1 MDIILI
7 SGSILSFSL
16 AVFLVIKKKE
26 RLLADN
32 ILAFWLFVFSLDFIR
47 SYMLFFKEK
56 LFLLGFGYTLPL
68 LFAPL
73 LYIYVMSIIKNKK
86 KFDMAFLWHFIPFI
100 ISNIYM
106 YFYIYTKSPEWR
118 FNFLENTSFS
128 SRPLV
133 FNTFLIIVSAVY
145 PIYVFIIYKELKKYL
160 TELKRK
166 VSCKDHIDLFWV
178 NYLLISVMV
187 LWLVS
192 LYSKFVSGYFYNLQ
206 YSDATMA
213 VYFFELIIIMI
224 IGYFGFKQGIIF
236 MGSSVTEVDDIEIE
250 KYKTTGL
257 SSNDAKNF
265 LPVLLEF
272 MESKK
277 PYLNSQLTISQLAG
291 QLKIP
296 QHHLSQ
302 IINEQIGK
310 NFFEFV
316 NSYRVEEVK
325 RRIAENQNNKFTLL
339 AIAYDSGF
347 NSKSSFNTIFK
358 KQTGLTPKEY
368 MKKQKGNSE

>member
-1 MDIILI
+1 MEFILI
-7 SGSILSFSL
+7 SGAILSFSL

-26 RLLADN
+26 KYLADN

-56 LFLLGFGYTLPL
+56 LFLLGFGYTIPL

-73 LYIYVMSIIKNKK
+73 LYIYVISIIKNKK
-86 KFDMAFLWHFIPFI
+86 RFDMAFLWHFTPFI

-128 SRPLV
+128 SRPLL
-133 FNTFLIIVSAVY
+133 FNAFLVLVSVVY
-145 PIYVFIIYKELKKYL
+145 PVYVFIIYKELKKYL
-160 TELKRK
+160 AQLNRK

-178 NYLLISVMV
+178 NYLLISVIV

-192 LYSKFVSGYFYNLQ
+192 LYSKFVSGYFRNLQ

-236 MGSSVTEVDDIEIE
+236 MGTPITEVDDVDIE

-257 SSNDAKNF
+257 SSEDARKF
-265 LPVLLEF
+265 LPTLLNF
-272 MESKK
+272 MESEK
-277 PYLNSQLTISQLAG
+277 PYLNNQLTISQLAD

-325 RRIAENQNNKFTLL
+325 RRIAGNKNNKFTLL

-368 MKKQKGNSE
+368 MKRQNDNSE